1 MRRLSIALTL
11 LLPSS
16 ALGIPRLYTPDDIAG
31 ARSIGM
37 GDAFRGVGTNNDA
50 IVENPAALVINPHY
64 EIGGFF
70 AWDTAAPAAYW
81 NASIVDATTL
91 PLALGLSYTH
101 VGSGTGSPPTNTP
114 DYGRYVGSSARLA
127 LAYPISDVLAV
138 GINAEWLLYQGDLA
152 NNGTMA
158 TYAQTSAIT
167 GTASIAVHPTPQLTI
182 SGIGYNLIP
191 VGIASELAPRRF
203 ALGAAFGTDTTFR
216 IDVDG
221 IGTWTSFPLPQT
233 TGLDLHVG
241 GEFFVAGILAIR
253 AGYFYSGLTETNF
266 GSLGLGLVVPGFA
279 IDVGYRQSL
288 GNTWNG
294 QDWGDHLIVADL
306 KFFLPG

>member
-1 MRRLSIALTL
+1 MRRLLIALV
-11 LLPSS
+11 LPLSSS
-16 ALGIPRLYTPDDIAG
+16 ALAIPRLYLPDDIAG
-31 ARSIGM
+31 ARSVGM

-50 IVENPAALVINPHY
+50 IVENPAALVLNPHY

-101 VGSGTGSPPTNTP
+101 VGSGTGSPPTDTP
-114 DYGRYVGSSARLA
+114 DFGRYVGSTARLA
-127 LAYPISDVLAV
+127 LAYPISDALSV
-138 GINAEWLLYQGDLA
+138 GINADWILYAGDLA
-152 NNGTMA
+152 QNGTW
-158 TYAQTSAIT
+158 AQTSAIT
-167 GTASIAVHPTPQLTI
+167 GTAAIAVHPTPQLTI

-203 ALGAAFGTDTTFR
+203 ALGAAYGTDTTFR
-216 IDVDG
+216 VDIDGV
-221 IGTWTSFPLPQT
+221 GTWTSFPYPQT

-241 GEFFVAGILAIR
+241 GELFVAGLLAIR

-294 QDWGDHLIVADL
+294 QNWGDHLFVGDL
-306 KFFLPG
+306 KIFLPG